1 MNISGI
7 KDSLQVFF
15 PKKLQSQEVG
25 KREPLYT
32 AGGNVNWCSHY
43 GKKMEFPLKT
53 KNRASI

>member
-32 AGGNVNWCSHY
+32 ASGNVNWCSHY
-43 GKKMEFPLKT
+43 EKQDGVSF
-53 KNRASI
+53 KN